1 MATLLELHDL
11 LHSDGDLWRKAE
23 IAAIIAAVGI
33 KYESPATANH
43 AARVTW
49 AEAVLADAPA
59 WVLANR
65 IKILENAVLQNAGHK
80 AKDDDV
86 QFVVNSLAP
95 AAA

>member
-23 IAAIIAAVGI
+23 IAAIISAVQV
-33 KYESPATANH
+33 KYEAPTTLNH

-49 AEAVLADAPA
+49 AEAVLADAGA
-59 WVLANR
+59 WVAANK
-65 IKILENAVLQNAGHK
+65 IKILENATLQNAGHR
-80 AKDDDV
+80 ATDNDV
-86 QFVVNSLAP
+86 LFVVAGLVP